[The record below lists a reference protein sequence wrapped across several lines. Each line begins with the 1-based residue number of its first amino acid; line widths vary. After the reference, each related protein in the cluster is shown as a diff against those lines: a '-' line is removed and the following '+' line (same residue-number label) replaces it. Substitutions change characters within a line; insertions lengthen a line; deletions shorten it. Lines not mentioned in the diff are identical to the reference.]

1 MSGFNFGMIN
11 AINQLG
17 LANPLGMH
25 DNSATM
31 AAGVGQAPDRLVY
44 PSTLETEND
53 EHTHFIVFHIWG
65 DKYSDKRLGGLDEE
79 QLTDAV
85 SLAQETAQIGV
96 EGAAKGAA
104 VGGAGAAIFNRF
116 ALRGIPGG
124 WGQAARG
131 ASFVLGVLGGGAAGY
146 TKAQQK
152 FLDDPKNA
160 DRKAH
165 YDTFQAY
172 QTKLA
177 LDHATRSDE
186 LQAATG
192 QTARFGEA
200 INDTKETIAMYM
212 PQKIQNLSLLEY
224 EQLDMSFMQG
234 ILNDKVGLAT
244 NAAIG
249 KLPGIADTLGSFI
262 GLNTNIDSA
271 LLAGARM
278 AANPRKQLVFREP
291 VSRKFEFQFNFSP
304 RSEEES
310 VLAYQIIKRFKMH
323 AYPKLNMEYGKG
335 AFYTFPAEFEIEY
348 HSVNQHGMVMENDWI
363 NKIGRCAL
371 REINVDYASSG
382 SFSTFNNGAPTN
394 MTMSLT
400 FEEMSI
406 LNAGRIEEGY

>member
-11 AINQLG
+11 AINQIGLG
-17 LANPLGMH
+17 NPLGM
-25 DNSATM
+25 DNTATQV
-31 AAGVGQAPDRLVY
+31 AGVWGQSPDRLVY

-65 DKYSDKRLGGLDEE
+65 DKYSDKTLGGLNEAE
-79 QLTDAV
+79 LGQAF
-85 SLAQETAQIGV
+85 SLDQEAKQIGV
-96 EGAAKGAA
+96 KGAA
-104 VGGAGAAIFNRF
+104 VGAGAGGGAMALFNRF
-116 ALRGIPGG
+116 GLKGIPGA
-124 WGQAARG
+124 WGKVARG
-131 ASFVLGVLGGGAAGY
+131 ASLVLGVLGGGAAGY
-146 TKAQQK
+146 SQAQK
-152 FLDDPKNA
+152 DFLNDPKNA
-160 DRKAH
+160 ERKKH

-177 LDHATRSDE
+177 LDHAARSDK
-186 LQAATG
+186 LQAETG

-234 ILNDKVGLAT
+234 ILNDKIGLAT
-244 NAAIG
+244 NAAIK
-249 KLPGIADTLGSFI
+249 KLPGIADTLMSFV

-278 AANPRKQLVFREP
+278 APNPRKQLVFREP

-304 RSEEES
+304 RNEEES

-323 AYPKLNMEYGKG
+323 AYPQLNMQYGKG

-348 HSVNQHGMVMENDWI
+348 HSVNQHGTVMENDWI

-382 SFSTFNNGAPTN
+382 SFSTFDNGAPTN

-406 LNAGRIEEGY
+406 LNAGQIEQGY